1 MRLSR
6 PSTQRPGLI
15 VLALRRRRLPHW
27 LRGSTPSYGPLLAV
41 ALGLVLGAAGA
52 GGVTESEEGP
62 PAAAVTDLAAR
73 GGARAA
79 VWSLSA
85 DQQRIVGSRGYPDS
99 FTILGVDGAPLEP
112 ERRYRLETWNY
123 HAAGEAEVFIDGEHL
138 GVTVLEWTAPGS
150 GSSTSLRPE
159 DFAVGMTVRELE
171 SRILGSGL
179 VLDVSATSGEYS
191 PAAVEGLQLGFEAG
205 SLVYVDTSPDLDV
218 EPWAGGGS

>member
-1 MRLSR
+1 MRRSRLST
-6 PSTQRPGLI
+6 PRPGLN
-15 VLALRRRRLPHW
+15 VVARRCRSFRS
-27 LRGSTPSYGPLLAV
+27 LRGLVPSRGALLAV
-41 ALGLVLGAAGA
+41 AVGLVLGAAGP
-52 GGVTESEEGP
+52 GLWSVTAQGP
-62 PAAAVTDLAAR
+62 PAAAAADPADPE
-73 GGARAA
+73 GAPAA
-79 VWSLSA
+79 AWSLSA
-85 DQQRIVGSRGYPDS
+85 DQKRIVGSRGYPDS
-99 FTILGVDGAPLEP
+99 FTILGVDGAPMEP
-112 ERRYRLETWNY
+112 DRCYRLETWNY
-123 HAAGEAEVFIDGEHL
+123 HAAGESEVFIDGEHL